1 MTERKIRTLHEEGHR
16 RKFLVVVDDSRECS
30 SAVYFSACRATS
42 TNSNLVMLYVVES
55 GDFQHWLSVGEIHR
69 EEGEQK
75 AAAVFR
81 LYQRKLNAW
90 GFDNL
95 ETEEVVHHGEPYA
108 EITATILDDQDISFL
123 VLGAS
128 TSSEGPGK
136 LISRLAGKES
146 GTFPVPIVI
155 VPGTLD
161 FDEIKALA

>member
-1 MTERKIRTLHEEGHR
+1 MSGRKIRTLHEEGHR
-16 RKFLVVVDDSRECS
+16 RKFLVVVDESAECS
-30 SAVYFSACRATS
+30 SAVYFSACRATN
-42 TNSNLVMLYVVES
+42 TNSDLAMLFIVES
-55 GDFQHWLSVGEIHR
+55 EDFQHWLRVEEIHR

-81 LYQRKLNAW
+81 LYQRKLKAW
-90 GFDNL
+90 GFEDLNTH
-95 ETEEVVHHGEPYA
+95 EIIGHGEPSA
-108 EITATILDDQDISFL
+108 EITTAIHDDQDISFL

-136 LISRLAGKES
+136 LISWLAGKES